1 MSNILSDIYK
11 TYQKYV
17 PTPLHQSFLV
27 GGLTVPAVYLA
38 NKFMY
43 NRLKRLAQDPR
54 AAMLA
59 GLTPQQAYQSLQQM
73 QNSTFN
79 KHVVPW
85 LAGALAFAA
94 SAAPNVDFKSP
105 YWGLTKWYPR
115 SEKLKSTQITKAQ
128 DIPQGKTYNSPE
140 ELQADLDKEEDQFFG
155 DEPGTAASRRIA
167 EQSKT
172 IKNAALKKYASLW
185 GDQGYQPT
193 FDFNTPIVQRNAVD
207 LFANNPYIQKQ
218 DYERNLGTSIIMG
231 APAYGGQTTLGG
243 IYDSAVNKFDKKLS
257 FNGLAG
263 SAIKG
268 AVAGGLAGMFT
279 DALGAVVG
287 MPDPLRRSVA
297 NTVGFAKAMTT
308 ILA

>member
-115 SEKLKSTQITKAQ
+115 SKDLSESPEKDTSEKTAQ
-128 DIPQGKTYNSPE
+128 LGDVDQKGVPQGFPSQE
-140 ELQADLDKEEDQFFG
+140 ELKKDAV
-155 DEPGTAASRRIA
+155 
-167 EQSKT
+167 
-172 IKNAALKKYASLW
+172 LKKYASLW
-185 GDQGYQPT
+185 GEQPYQPT
-193 FDFNTPIVQRNAVD
+193 FDFHTPIVQRNAVD
-207 LFANNPYIQKQ
+207 LFANNPYIKEQ

-257 FNGLAG
+257 LQGLAG

>member
-1 MSNILSDIYK
+1 MSENILSSIYK
-11 TYQKYV
+11 KYQKAI
-17 PTPLHQSFLV
+17 PSPLHQSLLL
-27 GGLTVPAVYLA
+27 GGLTVPAMYMA
-38 NKFMY
+38 NKFIY
-43 NRLKRLAQDPR
+43 NRMKRLAQDPR

-59 GLTPQQAYQSLQQM
+59 GLTPQQAQESLQEM

-85 LAGALAFAA
+85 LAGALMFTA
-94 SAAPNVDFKSP
+94 SAAPNVDFESP

-115 SEKLKSTQITKAQ
+115 DGKPAKNVTKTSA
-128 DIPQGKTYNSPE
+128 
-140 ELQADLDKEEDQFFG
+140 LQ
-155 DEPGTAASRRIA
+155 
-167 EQSKT
+167 
-172 IKNAALKKYASLW
+172 KYASLW
-185 GDQGYQPT
+185 GDQGYQPS
-193 FDFNTPIVQRNAVD
+193 FDFSTPVLQRTAVD
-207 LFANNPYIQKQ
+207 LFANNPYIKEQ
-218 DYERNLGTSIIMG
+218 DYQRNLGTSIIMG
-231 APAYGGQTTLGG
+231 APAYGGQTTLGN

-257 FNGLAG
+257 LHGLAG

-308 ILA
+308 ILS